1 MNKFL
6 DKRVKA
12 TSRKVQEP
20 KREPGTAYEFL
31 NECAACWNALD
42 EARRKLR
49 RSLMYSYGDQWGDL
63 VTDPDTLAQITEG
76 DLIKKNGKVPL
87 KNNMIAPI
95 LSNIE
100 GQLRQNLMRPV
111 CVVRDQSES
120 RVGEMMSIAIEYVH
134 DINEMEE
141 LDADSMRMLLNGG
154 MTAQRVEYGINR
166 SKDKRDV
173 WVYAV
178 NPSRLFFNANLE
190 DVRMWDLNC
199 IGELFD
205 LPLDDVLAHF
215 GGTPQQKER
224 IRNIYHSVDAQSYA
238 TRAMQGDE
246 ARSLSFYTPSRS
258 NLCRVILGWKL
269 ETRDAYLWNDTQRGT
284 WGYLPY
290 DDESRK
296 KLDAE
301 NDRRRKEALKLK
313 GESGLQEVK
322 SESGKPAPMSETESS
337 LSRFTANAAGVQ
349 SHEVGL
355 KVKAADKRAQSASLL
370 DAMPSES
377 GLRGAKGENGKLK
390 TERLKLTPMSEAGN
404 SNFETE
410 SVGTVSD
417 DDLLLIEYEFATE
430 RYWYY
435 RYMSPY
441 GDVLQEGRSPYWHG
455 EHNYVLHLYPL
466 VQGRL
471 GNFVEQF
478 IDQQRA
484 INRTATL
491 IDFIRGTSSK
501 GVLVVDDDAFESMSR
516 EEVIDEYVRYNGVL
530 FVKLKPGQSIDGVVR
545 QYNSG
550 AAVAGDFELLNLQL
564 RLINEI
570 SGVNSAMQ
578 GQSPRSGTPASL
590 YAQQVQNSSLNLK
603 GLFDGFRTFRRR
615 RDAKVMKTLQQYYN
629 ENRYID
635 LAGSQYSE
643 EAKWYDPQKVQESE
657 LDITISEGYNTP
669 AFQMIAN
676 DFLMELFRANAL
688 DVKTML
694 ENSSYPFATKILEA
708 IKRNEEAAAKGKPFD
723 GIPPE
728 LMAQLQAGAAT
739 GGQAPIADA
748 EMQGTMGFSQP
759 QASQPTM
766 PQ

>member
-12 TSRKVQEP
+12 TPSAKSVQD
-20 KREPGTAYEFL
+20 REPGVAYEFL
-31 NECAACWNALD
+31 NECAACWNGLD
-42 EARRKLR
+42 EARRKMR

-76 DLIKKNGKVPL
+76 ELIKKNGKVPL

-111 CVVRDQSES
+111 CVARDQSEG

-154 MTAQRVEYGINR
+154 MTAQRIEYGLNR

-173 WVYAV
+173 WVYSV
-178 NPSRLFFNANLE
+178 NPSRLFFNTNVE
-190 DVRMWDLNC
+190 DVRMWDLTC

-205 LPLDDVLAHF
+205 LPLDEVLAHF
-215 GGTPQQKER
+215 GNTPQQKER
-224 IRNIYHSVDAQSYA
+224 IRNIYYAVDEQNYG

-246 ARSLSFYTPSRS
+246 ARSLSFYSPSHS

-269 ETRDAYLWNDTQRGT
+269 ETRDAYMWNDTLRGT

-290 DDESRK
+290 NDESRRM
-296 KLDAE
+296 LDEE
-301 NDRRRKEALKLK
+301 NERRRKEAR
-313 GESGLQEVK
+313 
-322 SESGKPAPMSETESS
+322 ESGKLVPMSETESS
-337 LSRFTANAAGVQ
+337 LSRFTANAAEVQ
-349 SHEVGL
+349 SHEVEL
-355 KVKAADKRAQSASLL
+355 KV
-370 DAMPSES
+370 
-377 GLRGAKGENGKLK
+377 KGENGNVKG
-390 TERLKLTPMSEAGN
+390 ENNDVIA
-404 SNFETE
+404 
-410 SVGTVSD
+410 D

-430 RYWYY
+430 RFWYY

-578 GQSPRSGTPASL
+578 GQSPNAGTPASL
-590 YAQQVQNSSLNLK
+590 YAQQVHNSSLNLK

-615 RDAKVMKTLQQYYN
+615 RDGKVMKTLQQYYT

-635 LAGSQYSE
+635 LAGTQYSE
-643 EAKWYDPQKVQESE
+643 EAKWYDPQKVQDSE

-669 AFQMIAN
+669 AYQMLAN
-676 DFLMELFRANAL
+676 DFLMELFRAKAL

-708 IKRNEEAAAKGKPFD
+708 IKRNEEAIAKGQPLQ

-728 LMAQLQAGAAT
+728 LMAQLQTGGTGQPQPPQQQGAAGVAEHEGT
-739 GGQAPIADA
+739 ESPDA
-748 EMQGTMGFSQP
+748 LLG
-759 QASQPTM
+759 
-766 PQ
+766 

>member
-12 TSRKVQEP
+12 TPSAKSVP
-20 KREPGTAYEFL
+20 DREPGVAYEFL
-31 NECAACWNALD
+31 NECAACWNGLD
-42 EARRKLR
+42 EARRKMR

-76 DLIKKNGKVPL
+76 ELIKKNGKVPL

-111 CVVRDQSES
+111 CVARDQSEG

-154 MTAQRVEYGINR
+154 MTAQRIEYGLNR

-173 WVYAV
+173 WVYSV
-178 NPSRLFFNANLE
+178 NPSRLFFNTNVE
-190 DVRMWDLNC
+190 DVRMWDLTC

-205 LPLDDVLAHF
+205 LPLDEVLAHF
-215 GGTPQQKER
+215 GNTPQQKER
-224 IRNIYHSVDAQSYA
+224 IRNIYYAVDEQNYG

-246 ARSLSFYTPSRS
+246 ARSLSFYSPSHS

-269 ETRDAYLWNDTQRGT
+269 ETRDAYMWNDTLRGT

-290 DDESRK
+290 NDESRRM
-296 KLDAE
+296 LDEE
-301 NDRRRKEALKLK
+301 NERRRKEAR
-313 GESGLQEVK
+313 
-322 SESGKPAPMSETESS
+322 ESGKLVPMSETESS
-337 LSRFTANAAGVQ
+337 LSRFTANADEVQ
-349 SHEVGL
+349 SHEVEL
-355 KVKAADKRAQSASLL
+355 KVK
-370 DAMPSES
+370 
-377 GLRGAKGENGKLK
+377 GENNDVI
-390 TERLKLTPMSEAGN
+390 A
-404 SNFETE
+404 
-410 SVGTVSD
+410 D

-430 RYWYY
+430 RFWYY

-578 GQSPRSGTPASL
+578 GQSPNAGTPASL
-590 YAQQVQNSSLNLK
+590 YAQQVHNSSLNLK

-615 RDAKVMKTLQQYYN
+615 RDGKVMKTLQQYYT

-635 LAGSQYSE
+635 LAGTQYSE
-643 EAKWYDPQKVQESE
+643 EAKWYDPQKVQDSE

-669 AFQMIAN
+669 AYQMLAN
-676 DFLMELFRANAL
+676 DFLMELFRAKAL

-708 IKRNEEAAAKGKPFD
+708 IKRNEEAIAKGQPLQ

-728 LMAQLQAGAAT
+728 LMAQLQAGGT
-739 GGQAPIADA
+739 G
-748 EMQGTMGFSQP
+748 QP
-759 QASQPTM
+759 QP
-766 PQ
+766 PQQQGAAGVAEPEGTESPDALLG

>member
-12 TSRKVQEP
+12 SSRGEARRNK
-20 KREPGTAYEFL
+20 EPGVAYEFL
-31 NECAACWNALD
+31 AECAACWNALD

-111 CVVRDQSES
+111 CVARDQNEG
-120 RVGEMMSIAIEYVH
+120 RVGEMMSVAIEYVH

-141 LDADSMRMLLNGG
+141 VDADCMRMLLNGG
-154 MTAQRVEYGINR
+154 MTAQRVEYGLNR
-166 SKDKRDV
+166 SKSKQDV
-173 WVYAV
+173 WVYPV
-178 NPSRLFFNANLE
+178 NPSRLFFNTNVE
-190 DVRMWDLNC
+190 DVRMWDLTC
-199 IGELFD
+199 VGELFD
-205 LPLDDVLAHF
+205 LHLNDVLAHF
-215 GGTPQQKER
+215 GATPEQKER
-224 IRNIYHSVDAQSYA
+224 IRNIYHTVDEQMYT

-246 ARSLSFYTPSRS
+246 VHSLSFYSPSRS

-269 ETRDAYLWNDTQRGT
+269 ETRDAYLWNDTLRGT

-290 DDESRK
+290 NEESRK

-301 NDRRRKEALKLK
+301 NERRRKLK
-313 GESGLQEVK
+313 GESV
-322 SESGKPAPMSETESS
+322 
-337 LSRFTANAAGVQ
+337 
-349 SHEVGL
+349 
-355 KVKAADKRAQSASLL
+355 
-370 DAMPSES
+370 DAV
-377 GLRGAKGENGKLK
+377 
-390 TERLKLTPMSEAGN
+390 T
-404 SNFETE
+404 
-410 SVGTVSD
+410 D

-435 RYMSPY
+435 RYMSPF

-466 VQGRL
+466 IHGKL

-501 GVLVVDDDAFESMSR
+501 GVLVVDDDAFESMTR

-615 RDAKVMKTLQQYYN
+615 RDAKVMKTLQQYYT
-629 ENRYID
+629 ESRYID
-635 LAGSQYSE
+635 LAGKQYSE

-669 AFQMIAN
+669 AYQMLAN

-708 IKRNEEAAAKGKPFD
+708 IKRNEEAVANGQQMQ
-723 GIPPE
+723 GIPQE
-728 LMAQLQAGAAT
+728 LMEQLEKVKG
-739 GGQAPIADA
+739 
-748 EMQGTMGFSQP
+748 EN
-759 QASQPTM
+759 
-766 PQ
+766 

>member
-12 TSRKVQEP
+12 HSRKVQEP
-20 KREPGTAYEFL
+20 PKEPGTAYEFL

-63 VTDPDTLAQITEG
+63 VTDPDTLAQMTEG

-111 CVVRDQSES
+111 CVARDQSEG

-141 LDADSMRMLLNGG
+141 LDADSMRLLLNGG
-154 MTAQRVEYGINR
+154 MVAQRVEYGINR

-173 WVYAV
+173 WVYSV
-178 NPSRLFFNANLE
+178 NPSRLFFNTNIE

-215 GGTPQQKER
+215 GNTPQQKER
-224 IRNIYHSVDAQSYA
+224 IRNIYSSVDSQVYGVRS
-238 TRAMQGDE
+238 MQGDE
-246 ARSLSFYTPSRS
+246 ARTLAFYTPSHS

-269 ETRDAYLWNDTQRGT
+269 ETRDAYLWNDPERGT

-290 DDESRK
+290 DEESRK
-296 KLDAE
+296 KLDDE
-301 NDRRRKEALKLK
+301 NERRRKEALKVKAERLK
-313 GESGLQEVK
+313 VK
-322 SESGKPAPMSETESS
+322 AENGKPAPMSETESS
-337 LSRFTANAAGVQ
+337 LSRFTANVAGVQ

-355 KVKAADKRAQSASLL
+355 NVKGESGNVKGEGDASLSDFTFDL
-370 DAMPSES
+370 SPRKA
-377 GLRGAKGENGKLK
+377 
-390 TERLKLTPMSEAGN
+390 
-404 SNFETE
+404 
-410 SVGTVSD
+410 D

-430 RYWYY
+430 RFWYY

-466 VQGRL
+466 IQGRL

-615 RDAKVMKTLQQYYN
+615 RDTKVMKTLQQYYN
-629 ENRYID
+629 ESRYID

-708 IKRNEEAAAKGKPFD
+708 IKRNEEAAAQGKPLE
-723 GIPPE
+723 GIPPG
-728 LMAQLQAGAAT
+728 LMTEVQKDGI
-739 GGQAPIADA
+739 GGQPAAMLDA
-748 EMQGTMGFSQP
+748 AGL
-759 QASQPTM
+759 AQPTAQQPPTM
-766 PQ
+766 Q

>member
-6 DKRVKA
+6 DKRVKPA
-12 TSRKVQEP
+12 TGLRQVMQEQE
-20 KREPGTAYEFL
+20 KGTAVDFL

-49 RSLMYSYGDQWGDL
+49 RSLMYSYGDQWGDY

-76 DLIKKNGKVPL
+76 ELIKKNGKVPL
-87 KNNMIAPI
+87 KNNMISPI
-95 LSNIE
+95 LSNID

-111 CVVRDQSES
+111 CTARDQSES
-120 RVGEMMSIAIEYVH
+120 KAGEMMSMAVEYVH
-134 DINEMEE
+134 DINELEE
-141 LDADSMRMLLNGG
+141 VDADSMRMLLNGG
-154 MTAQRVEYGINR
+154 MVAQRVEYGINPA
-166 SKDKRDV
+166 KNKRDV
-173 WVYAV
+173 WVYGV
-178 NPSRLFFNANLE
+178 NPSRLFFNTNLE
-190 DVRMWDLNC
+190 DVRMWDVNC

-215 GGTPQQKER
+215 GKTASEKER
-224 IRNIYHSVDAQSYA
+224 IRDIYGDKPFRQTGS
-238 TRAMQGDE
+238 RAMQGDE
-246 ARSLSFYTPSRS
+246 VRNLSFHTASRS
-258 NLCRVILGWKL
+258 DLCRVILGWKL
-269 ETRDAYLWNDTQRGT
+269 ETRDAYLWNDEKKGV

-290 DDESRK
+290 NAESRK
-296 KLDAE
+296 MLDAE
-301 NDRRRKEALKLK
+301 NERRRKE
-313 GESGLQEVK
+313 G
-322 SESGKPAPMSETESS
+322 SESGVPED
-337 LSRFTANAAGVQ
+337 G
-349 SHEVGL
+349 
-355 KVKAADKRAQSASLL
+355 
-370 DAMPSES
+370 
-377 GLRGAKGENGKLK
+377 
-390 TERLKLTPMSEAGN
+390 
-404 SNFETE
+404 
-410 SVGTVSD
+410 
-417 DDLLLIEYEFATE
+417 LLLIEYSFATE

-466 VQGRL
+466 IQGRL

-578 GQSPRSGTPASL
+578 GQAPSAGTPAML
-590 YAQQVQNSSLNLK
+590 YAQQVQNSSLNLR
-603 GLFDGFRTFRRR
+603 GLLDGFRTFRRR
-615 RDAKVMKTLQQYYN
+615 RDTKLMKTIQQFYS
-629 ENRYID
+629 EKRYID
-635 LAGSQYSE
+635 ISGTGYSE
-643 EAKWYDPQKVQESE
+643 EARMYDPQKVQDCE

-669 AFQMIAN
+669 AYQMLAN
-676 DFLMELFRANAL
+676 DFLMELFRSNAVDL
-688 DVKTML
+688 KTML

-708 IKRNEEAAAKGKPFD
+708 VKRNEQQAAQGVAME
-723 GIPPE
+723 GIPQE
-728 LMAQLQAGAAT
+728 LIGQLQAAGAPPQQNVAT
-739 GGQAPIADA
+739 KGLLSLQNDSSQHQAVVG
-748 EMQGTMGFSQP
+748 M
-759 QASQPTM
+759 
-766 PQ
+766 

>member
-12 TSRKVQEP
+12 TSRRAQDPV
-20 KREPGTAYEFL
+20 REPGTAYEFL

-49 RSLMYSYGDQWGDL
+49 RSLMYSYGDQWGDI

-111 CVVRDQSES
+111 CVARDQSEG
-120 RVGEMMSIAIEYVH
+120 RVGEMMSVAIEYVH

-173 WVYAV
+173 WVYSV
-178 NPSRLFFNANLE
+178 NPSRLFFNTNLE

-215 GGTPQQKER
+215 GNTPQQKER
-224 IRNIYHSVDAQSYA
+224 IRNIYHAVDAQSYA

-246 ARSLSFYTPSRS
+246 ARTLSFYTPSHS

-269 ETRDAYLWNDTQRGT
+269 ETRDAYLWNDTERGT

-290 DDESRK
+290 DEESRK

-301 NDRRRKEALKLK
+301 NDRRRKEAERLKVK
-313 GESGLQEVK
+313 GESGN
-322 SESGKPAPMSETESS
+322 PAPMSE
-337 LSRFTANAAGVQ
+337 AG
-349 SHEVGL
+349 
-355 KVKAADKRAQSASLL
+355 K
-370 DAMPSES
+370 
-377 GLRGAKGENGKLK
+377 
-390 TERLKLTPMSEAGN
+390 
-404 SNFETE
+404 SNFETG
-410 SVGTVSD
+410 SGNTVSD

-629 ENRYID
+629 ESRYID
-635 LAGSQYSE
+635 LAGSHYSE
-643 EAKWYDPQKVQESE
+643 EAKWYDPQKVQDSE

-676 DFLMELFRANAL
+676 DFLMELFRAKAL

-708 IKRNEEAAAKGKPFD
+708 IKRNEEAAAQGKPLE
-723 GIPPE
+723 GISPE
-728 LMAQLQAGAAT
+728 LMAQLPAVNGMGKQATSAPEAGGMGTIGNVAT
-739 GGQAPIADA
+739 
-748 EMQGTMGFSQP
+748 SNVNVV
-759 QASQPTM
+759 
-766 PQ
+766 

>member
-12 TSRKVQEP
+12 TPSAKSVP
-20 KREPGTAYEFL
+20 DREPGVAYEFL
-31 NECAACWNALD
+31 NECAACWNGLD
-42 EARRKLR
+42 EARRKMR

-76 DLIKKNGKVPL
+76 ELIKKNGKVPL

-111 CVVRDQSES
+111 CVARDQSEG

-154 MTAQRVEYGINR
+154 MTAQRIEYGLNR

-173 WVYAV
+173 WVYSV
-178 NPSRLFFNANLE
+178 NPSRLFFNTNVE
-190 DVRMWDLNC
+190 DVRMWDLTC

-205 LPLDDVLAHF
+205 LPLDEVLAHF
-215 GGTPQQKER
+215 GNTPQQKER
-224 IRNIYHSVDAQSYA
+224 IRNIYYAVDEQNYG

-246 ARSLSFYTPSRS
+246 ARSLSFYSPSHS

-269 ETRDAYLWNDTQRGT
+269 ETRDAYMWNDTLRGT

-290 DDESRK
+290 NDESRRM
-296 KLDAE
+296 LDEE
-301 NDRRRKEALKLK
+301 NERRRKEAR
-313 GESGLQEVK
+313 
-322 SESGKPAPMSETESS
+322 ESGKLVPMSETESS
-337 LSRFTANAAGVQ
+337 LSRFTANAAEVQ
-349 SHEVGL
+349 SHEVEL
-355 KVKAADKRAQSASLL
+355 KV
-370 DAMPSES
+370 
-377 GLRGAKGENGKLK
+377 KGENGKVK
-390 TERLKLTPMSEAGN
+390 GENGN
-404 SNFETE
+404 VKGENND
-410 SVGTVSD
+410 VIAD

-430 RYWYY
+430 RFWYY

-578 GQSPRSGTPASL
+578 GQSPNAGTPASL
-590 YAQQVQNSSLNLK
+590 YAQQVHNSSLNLK

-615 RDAKVMKTLQQYYN
+615 RDGKVMKTLQQYYT

-635 LAGSQYSE
+635 LAGTQYSE
-643 EAKWYDPQKVQESE
+643 EAKWYDPQKVQDSE

-669 AFQMIAN
+669 AYQMLAN
-676 DFLMELFRANAL
+676 DFLMELFRAKAL

-708 IKRNEEAAAKGKPFD
+708 IKRNEEAIAKGQPLQ

-728 LMAQLQAGAAT
+728 LMAQLQAGGT
-739 GGQAPIADA
+739 G
-748 EMQGTMGFSQP
+748 QP
-759 QASQPTM
+759 QS
-766 PQ
+766 PQQQGAAGVAEPEGTESPDALLG

>member
-12 TSRKVQEP
+12 TSRRAQEP
-20 KREPGTAYEFL
+20 VREPGTAYEFL
-31 NECAACWNALD
+31 NECAACWNALG

-49 RSLMYSYGDQWGDL
+49 RSLMYSYGDQWGDI

-111 CVVRDQSES
+111 CVARDQSEG
-120 RVGEMMSIAIEYVH
+120 RVGEMMSVAIEYVH

-173 WVYAV
+173 WVYSV
-178 NPSRLFFNANLE
+178 NPSRLFFNTNLE
-190 DVRMWDLNC
+190 DVRMWDLSC

-205 LPLDDVLAHF
+205 LSLDDVLAHF
-215 GGTPQQKER
+215 GNTPQQKER
-224 IRNIYHSVDAQSYA
+224 IRNIYHAVDAQSYA

-246 ARSLSFYTPSRS
+246 ARTLSFYTPSRS

-269 ETRDAYLWNDTQRGT
+269 ETRDAYLWNDTERGT

-290 DDESRK
+290 DEESRK

-301 NDRRRKEALKLK
+301 NDRRRKEAERLKLK
-313 GESGLQEVK
+313 GERL
-322 SESGKPAPMSETESS
+322 KPAPMSETESS

-355 KVKAADKRAQSASLL
+355 KVKG
-370 DAMPSES
+370 E
-377 GLRGAKGENGKLK
+377 RGKPA
-390 TERLKLTPMSEAGN
+390 PMSETE
-404 SNFETE
+404 SLNFETE
-410 SVGTVSD
+410 NVGTVSD

-635 LAGSQYSE
+635 LAGTQYSE

-676 DFLMELFRANAL
+676 DFLMELFRAKAL

-708 IKRNEEAAAKGKPFD
+708 IKRNEEAAAQGKPLE
-723 GIPPE
+723 GISPE
-728 LMAQLQAGAAT
+728 LMMQLPAGNGAGGESGILPPEGKQAAVVE
-739 GGQAPIADA
+739 Q
-748 EMQGTMGFSQP
+748 QP
-759 QASQPTM
+759 PVSRLSVLQ
-766 PQ
+766 

>member
-1 MNKFL
+1 
-6 DKRVKA
+6 
-12 TSRKVQEP
+12 
-20 KREPGTAYEFL
+20 
-31 NECAACWNALD
+31 
-42 EARRKLR
+42 
-49 RSLMYSYGDQWGDL
+49 
-63 VTDPDTLAQITEG
+63 
-76 DLIKKNGKVPL
+76 
-87 KNNMIAPI
+87 
-95 LSNIE
+95 
-100 GQLRQNLMRPV
+100 
-111 CVVRDQSES
+111 
-120 RVGEMMSIAIEYVH
+120 
-134 DINEMEE
+134 
-141 LDADSMRMLLNGG
+141 
-154 MTAQRVEYGINR
+154 
-166 SKDKRDV
+166 
-173 WVYAV
+173 
-178 NPSRLFFNANLE
+178 
-190 DVRMWDLNC
+190 
-199 IGELFD
+199 
-205 LPLDDVLAHF
+205 
-215 GGTPQQKER
+215 
-224 IRNIYHSVDAQSYA
+224 
-238 TRAMQGDE
+238 
-246 ARSLSFYTPSRS
+246 
-258 NLCRVILGWKL
+258 
-269 ETRDAYLWNDTQRGT
+269 
-284 WGYLPY
+284 
-290 DDESRK
+290 
-296 KLDAE
+296 
-301 NDRRRKEALKLK
+301 
-313 GESGLQEVK
+313 
-322 SESGKPAPMSETESS
+322 
-337 LSRFTANAAGVQ
+337 
-349 SHEVGL
+349 
-355 KVKAADKRAQSASLL
+355 
-370 DAMPSES
+370 
-377 GLRGAKGENGKLK
+377 
-390 TERLKLTPMSEAGN
+390 MSEARN

-708 IKRNEEAAAKGKPFD
+708 IKRNEEAAAKGKPLD

-748 EMQGTMGFSQP
+748 EMQGAMGLSQP

>member
-12 TSRKVQEP
+12 HSRKVQEP
-20 KREPGTAYEFL
+20 PKEPGTAYEFL

-63 VTDPDTLAQITEG
+63 VTDPDTLAQMTEG

-111 CVVRDQSES
+111 CVARDQSEG

-141 LDADSMRMLLNGG
+141 LDADSMRLLLNGG
-154 MTAQRVEYGINR
+154 MVAQRVEYGINR

-173 WVYAV
+173 WVYSV
-178 NPSRLFFNANLE
+178 NPSRLFFNTNIE

-215 GGTPQQKER
+215 GNTPQQKER
-224 IRNIYHSVDAQSYA
+224 IRNIYSSVDSQVYGVRS
-238 TRAMQGDE
+238 MQGDE
-246 ARSLSFYTPSRS
+246 ARTLAFYTPSHS

-269 ETRDAYLWNDTQRGT
+269 ETRDAYLWNDPERGT

-290 DDESRK
+290 DEESRK
-296 KLDAE
+296 KLDDE
-301 NDRRRKEALKLK
+301 NDRRRKEAERLM
-313 GESGLQEVK
+313 VK
-322 SESGKPAPMSETESS
+322 AENGKPAPMSETESS

-355 KVKAADKRAQSASLL
+355 NVK
-370 DAMPSES
+370 SES
-377 GLRGAKGENGKLK
+377 GNVKSESGNVKGEGDASLSDFTFDLSPRK
-390 TERLKLTPMSEAGN
+390 A
-404 SNFETE
+404 
-410 SVGTVSD
+410 D

-430 RYWYY
+430 RFWYY

-466 VQGRL
+466 IQGRL

-615 RDAKVMKTLQQYYN
+615 RDTKVMKTLQQYYN
-629 ENRYID
+629 ESRYID

-708 IKRNEEAAAKGKPFD
+708 IKRNEEAAAQGKPLE
-723 GIPPE
+723 GIPPG
-728 LMAQLQAGAAT
+728 LMTEVQKDGI
-739 GGQAPIADA
+739 GGQSVAMLDA
-748 EMQGTMGFSQP
+748 AGL
-759 QASQPTM
+759 AQPTAQQPPTM
-766 PQ
+766 Q

>member
-12 TSRKVQEP
+12 SPRKERRDE
-20 KREPGTAYEFL
+20 KEPGVAYEFL
-31 NECAACWNALD
+31 AECAACWNALD

-76 DLIKKNGKVPL
+76 ELIKKNGKVPL

-111 CVVRDQSES
+111 CVARDQSEG
-120 RVGEMMSIAIEYVH
+120 RVGEMMSVAIEYVH

-141 LDADSMRMLLNGG
+141 VDADCMRMLLNGG
-154 MTAQRVEYGINR
+154 MIAQRVEYGMNR
-166 SKDKRDV
+166 SKDKQDV

-178 NPSRLFFNANLE
+178 NPSRLFFNTNIE
-190 DVRMWDLNC
+190 DVRMWDLTC
-199 IGELFD
+199 VGELFD

-215 GGTPQQKER
+215 GSTPQQKER
-224 IRNIYHSVDAQSYA
+224 IRNIYSSVDSQIYGV
-238 TRAMQGDE
+238 RAMQGDE
-246 ARSLSFYTPSRS
+246 ARSLSFYSASHS

-290 DDESRK
+290 DEESRK
-296 KLDAE
+296 MLDAE
-301 NDRRRKEALKLK
+301 NDRRRKIA
-313 GESGLQEVK
+313 
-322 SESGKPAPMSETESS
+322 ESGKPAPM
-337 LSRFTANAAGVQ
+337 N
-349 SHEVGL
+349 
-355 KVKAADKRAQSASLL
+355 
-370 DAMPSES
+370 
-377 GLRGAKGENGKLK
+377 
-390 TERLKLTPMSEAGN
+390 EAGN
-404 SNFETE
+404 SNFET
-410 SVGTVSD
+410 GNANAVSD

-435 RYMSPY
+435 RYMSPN
-441 GDVLQEGRSPYWHG
+441 GDILQEGRSPYWHG

-603 GLFDGFRTFRRR
+603 GLFDAFRTFRRR
-615 RDAKVMKTLQQYYN
+615 RDGKVMKTLQQYYT

-635 LAGSQYSE
+635 LAGTQYSE
-643 EAKWYDPQKVQESE
+643 EAKWYDPQKVQDSE

-669 AFQMIAN
+669 AYQMLAN
-676 DFLMELFRANAL
+676 DFLMELFRANAV

-708 IKRNEEAAAKGKPFD
+708 IKRNEEAVAGGQQMQ

-728 LMAQLQAGAAT
+728 LMAQVQTAGKSV
-739 GGQAPIADA
+739 
-748 EMQGTMGFSQP
+748 QGTSLPG
-759 QASQPTM
+759 AM
-766 PQ
+766 PGNGVK

>member
-12 TSRKVQEP
+12 TFSRPPEP
-20 KREPGTAYEFL
+20 VKEQGTAYEFL
-31 NECAACWNALD
+31 NECASCWNALD

-111 CVVRDQSES
+111 CVARDQSEG

-134 DINEMEE
+134 DINEIEE

-173 WVYAV
+173 WVYSV
-178 NPSRLFFNANLE
+178 NPSRLFFNTNLE

-215 GGTPQQKER
+215 GNTPQQKER
-224 IRNIYHSVDAQSYA
+224 IRNIYHAVDAQSYA

-246 ARSLSFYTPSRS
+246 ARTLSFYTPSRS

-269 ETRDAYLWNDTQRGT
+269 ESRDAYLWNDTQRGT
-284 WGYLPY
+284 WGYVPY
-290 DDESRK
+290 DEENRR
-296 KLDAE
+296 KLDDE
-301 NDRRRKEALKLK
+301 NARRRKEALKVK
-313 GESGLQEVK
+313 GEMLKLKTEREEVK
-322 SESGKPAPMSETESS
+322 GENG
-337 LSRFTANAAGVQ
+337 N
-349 SHEVGL
+349 
-355 KVKAADKRAQSASLL
+355 VKAADKRAQSASLL

-377 GLRGAKGENGKLK
+377 GLREAKGENGKLK
-390 TERLKLTPMSEAGN
+390 TERLNLAPMSEAGN
-404 SNFETE
+404 LNFET
-410 SVGTVSD
+410 GNGNTVSD

-466 VQGRL
+466 IQGRL

-629 ENRYID
+629 ESRYID
-635 LAGSQYSE
+635 LAGTQYSE
-643 EAKWYDPQKVQESE
+643 EAKWYDPQKVQDSE

-708 IKRNEEAAAKGKPFD
+708 IKRNEEAAAQGKPLE
-723 GIPPE
+723 GISPE
-728 LMAQLQAGAAT
+728 LMTQLPVGNGAGGESGIVPPVGKQGAVAAL
-739 GGQAPIADA
+739 
-748 EMQGTMGFSQP
+748 QP
-759 QASQPTM
+759 SVSRLPGVAIV
-766 PQ
+766 

>member
-12 TSRKVQEP
+12 TSRKVQES
-20 KREPGTAYEFL
+20 KKEPGTAYEFL

-42 EARRKLR
+42 EARHKLR

-290 DDESRK
+290 DEESRK

-301 NDRRRKEALKLK
+301 NDRRRKEAERLKVK

-322 SESGKPAPMSETESS
+322 SESGKPAPMSE
-337 LSRFTANAAGVQ
+337 
-349 SHEVGL
+349 
-355 KVKAADKRAQSASLL
+355 
-370 DAMPSES
+370 
-377 GLRGAKGENGKLK
+377 
-390 TERLKLTPMSEAGN
+390 AGN
-404 SNFETE
+404 SNFETG
-410 SVGTVSD
+410 SVGTVTD

-708 IKRNEEAAAKGKPFD
+708 IKRNEEAAAKGKPLD

-728 LMAQLQAGAAT
+728 LMAQLQAGTAT
-739 GGQAPIADA
+739 GGQVPVADA
-748 EMQGTMGFSQP
+748 EMQGAMGLSQP